1 MESGG
6 ERMVHAFT
14 PALRRAQDE
23 GKGTAMPRLP
33 PCSSAPLT
41 RLHGPSHVQ
50 VKMKLSPFVIL
61 GPDPRIHAGRS
72 KPATTVMEWIPG
84 SSPGMTKAEG
94 SRGSSP

>member
-41 RLHGPSHVQ
+41 RLLGPSHVQ

-61 GPDPRIHAGRS
+61 GPDPRIHAGRP
-72 KPATTVMEWIPG
+72 KPAATVTE
-84 SSPGMTKAEG
+84 
-94 SRGSSP
+94 